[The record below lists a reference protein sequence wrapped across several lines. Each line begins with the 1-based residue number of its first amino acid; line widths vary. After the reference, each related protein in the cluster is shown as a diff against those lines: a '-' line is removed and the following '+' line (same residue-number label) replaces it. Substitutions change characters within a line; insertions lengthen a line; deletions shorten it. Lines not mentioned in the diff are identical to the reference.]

1 MSNTAE
7 NQNPPQISAA
17 AVAPAD
23 GTRLKLGVL
32 GASGRTGTEVVRQA
46 LEAGHQVTVLVRD
59 PAKLGE
65 LEDRVRVIQ
74 GDATDAA
81 AVSELVAGQ
90 DAVVNALGQVKGGP
104 PDLMAVNAR
113 HLVAAMQEHGVKR
126 VALLSGAGIRVA
138 QDHPSLSGR
147 AIAWALGRMIAA
159 QIADGRA
166 QMDVLQAAP
175 GLEWVVVRATTLTD
189 GPLTGSYR
197 LGYPN
202 RGPGAKISRAD
213 VAHALLGQL
222 TTGAWARQAPAIQ
235 Y

>member
-1 MSNTAE
+1 M
-7 NQNPPQISAA
+7 
-17 AVAPAD
+17 
-23 GTRLKLGVL
+23 KLGVL

-46 LEAGHQVTVLVRD
+46 LGAGHQVTVLVRD
-59 PAKLGE
+59 PAKLGAFE
-65 LEDRVRVIQ
+65 KRVQVIR

-81 AVSELVAGQ
+81 AVGRLVARQ
-90 DAVVNALGQVKGGP
+90 DAIVNALGQVKGGP
-104 PDLMAVNAR
+104 PDLMQVNAR
-113 HLVAAMQEHGVKR
+113 HLVAAMQAHGVQR
-126 VALLSGAGIRVA
+126 VTLLSGAGIRVA

-159 QIADGRA
+159 QITDGRA
-166 QMDVLQAAP
+166 QMDVLRAAP
-175 GLEWVVVRATTLTD
+175 GLEWIIVRATTLTD
-189 GPLTGSYR
+189 GPLTGTYR

-222 TTGAWARQAPAIQ
+222 TAGLWVRQTPAIQ